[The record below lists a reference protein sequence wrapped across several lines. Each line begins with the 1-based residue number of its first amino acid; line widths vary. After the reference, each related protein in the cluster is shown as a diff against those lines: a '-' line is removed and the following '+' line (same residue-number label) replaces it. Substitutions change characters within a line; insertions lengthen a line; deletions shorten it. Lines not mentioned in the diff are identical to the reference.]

1 MASLRG
7 RLDPRLSPGPLI
19 AVSAVLA
26 AGMAGVLMAARVPLG
41 VAVVVAAVYAPL
53 VAVNLPAGLAVW
65 IGVLFIRNLS
75 FVSIGPNAAGIMIA
89 FAWIATLRT
98 NRATVRFVLD
108 RHRRL
113 VLTLL
118 ALLAW
123 VSVSLVWARDPG
135 MGAGNVWQWYV
146 LALLVMIVATALV
159 TPGHIRLVTGA
170 FVIGAVLSV
179 LIGFAG
185 GGLVDSSSAIERATE
200 TDGRLQGGGGDP
212 NYLAGGLIPAIAF
225 AGALLGNVRNP
236 LGRWALLAGA
246 GILALGLAATQ
257 SRAGLI
263 AAAVAL
269 VLALFIYRQRRL
281 YLVAVVAAMVSLA
294 GVWFATNPDA
304 WERTTSFDDG
314 GAGRSELW
322 QVAWKMSGDHPVV
335 GVGLNNFR
343 TRSSE
348 YVREPGSLSDVAL
361 IAERPR
367 VVHNLYLELLAET
380 GVIGLAIYLGAVL
393 ACLLAAAQAARRFD
407 DLGNAGMASIAR
419 AALIGAIAML
429 CAGFFISYATD
440 ARLWF
445 LLGLGPALLALA
457 RREGQ
462 QRTLGSPA

>member
-19 AVSAVLA
+19 GLSAVLA
-26 AGMAGVLMAARVPLG
+26 AGLAGLLLAARVPLG
-41 VAVVVAAVYAPL
+41 VAVVVAAIYAPL
-53 VAVNLPAGLAVW
+53 VAVNLPAGLAIW

-98 NRATVRFVLD
+98 NRATVRFVVD
-108 RHRRL
+108 QHRRL

-118 ALLAW
+118 ALVAW
-123 VSVSLVWARDPG
+123 VSLSLAWSRDPG
-135 MGAGNVWQWYV
+135 MGAANVWQWYV
-146 LALLVMIVATALV
+146 VLLLFMIVATALV
-159 TPGHIRLVTGA
+159 TPAHIRLVTGA
-170 FVIGAVLSV
+170 FVIGAVVSV

-185 GGLVDSSSAIERATE
+185 GGLVDSSSALERATE

-225 AGALLGNVRNP
+225 AGALLGNVRGS
-236 LGRWALLAGA
+236 LARWALLAGA
-246 GILALGLAATQ
+246 GILAVGLAATQ
-257 SRAGLI
+257 SRAGLVAVVVAL
-263 AAAVAL
+263 AAAL
-269 VLALFIYRQRRL
+269 VVYRRRRL
-281 YLVAVVAAMVSLA
+281 FLVAVIAAMASLA
-294 GVWFATNPDA
+294 GMWFATNPGA

-361 IAERPR
+361 ITERPR

-380 GVIGLAIYLGAVL
+380 GVIGLVIYVGAVL
-393 ACLLAAAQAARRFD
+393 ACMLAAVQAARRFD
-407 DLGNAGMASIAR
+407 DLGDAGMASLAR
-419 AALIGAIAML
+419 AALVGAIAML

-457 RREGQ
+457 RRRAQ
-462 QRTLGSPA
+462 QQPIGSSP

>member
-1 MASLRG
+1 MASLRS

-19 AVSAVLA
+19 GLSAVLA
-26 AGMAGVLMAARVPLG
+26 AGLAGLLMAARVPLG
-41 VAVVVAAVYAPL
+41 IAVVVAAVYAPL
-53 VAVNLPAGLAVW
+53 VATNLPAGLAVW

-89 FAWIATLRT
+89 FAWLATLRT
-98 NRATVRFVLD
+98 NRAPVRFVLE

-123 VSVSLVWARDPG
+123 VSLSLAWSRDPG

-146 LALLVMIVATALV
+146 AVLLFMIVATALV
-159 TPGHIRLVTGA
+159 TPGHVRLVTSA
-170 FVIGAVLSV
+170 FVVGAVLSV

-185 GGLVDSSSAIERATE
+185 GGLVDSSSALERATE

-212 NYLAGGLIPAIAF
+212 NYLAGGLIPAIAL

-236 LGRWALLAGA
+236 LGRWTLLAGA
-246 GILALGLAATQ
+246 GILAIGLAATQ

-263 AAAVAL
+263 AAVVAFAAALIIYRRRRLHLLAVA
-269 VLALFIYRQRRL
+269 
-281 YLVAVVAAMVSLA
+281 AAMVSLA
-294 GVWFATNPDA
+294 GMWFATNPDA

-322 QVAWKMSGDHPVV
+322 QVAWKMTGDHPVV

-380 GVIGLAIYLGAVL
+380 GVIGLVIYVGAVL
-393 ACLLAAAQAARRFD
+393 ACMLAAARAARRFD
-407 DLGNAGMASIAR
+407 DFGNAGMASMAR
-419 AALIGAIAML
+419 ATLVGVIAML

-457 RREGQ
+457 RRQ
-462 QRTLGSPA
+462 AQHQTIGSPP

>member
-41 VAVVVAAVYAPL
+41 VAIVVTAVYAPL
-53 VAVNLPAGLAVW
+53 VAVNLPAGLALW

-89 FAWIATLRT
+89 FAWLATLRA
-98 NRATVRFVLD
+98 NRATVRFALEHH
-108 RHRRL
+108 HRL
-113 VLTLL
+113 MLTLL

-123 VSVSLVWARDPG
+123 VSISLAWSRDPS
-135 MGAGNVWQWYV
+135 MGADIVWQWYIVV
-146 LALLVMIVATALV
+146 LLFAIVATALV
-159 TPGHIRLVTGA
+159 TPEHVRLVAAA
-170 FVIGAVLSV
+170 FVVGAVVSV

-185 GGLVDSSSAIERATE
+185 GGLVDSSSAIDRATE

-225 AGALLGNVRNP
+225 AGALLGNFRSA
-236 LGRWALLAGA
+236 LARWGLVASA

-263 AAAVAL
+263 AAMVAL
-269 VLALFIYRQRRL
+269 AAALVVYRQRRL
-281 YLVAVVAAMVSLA
+281 YVVAVVAAVASLA
-294 GVWFATNPDA
+294 GMWFAVNPDA

-322 QVAWKMSGDHPVV
+322 GVARKMSADHPVV

-361 IAERPR
+361 ITERPR

-380 GVIGLAIYLGAVL
+380 GVVGLVLYLGAVL
-393 ACLLAAAQAARRFD
+393 ACMAAAAQAARRLD
-407 DLGNAGMASIAR
+407 RLGEAGVASIAR
-419 AALIGAIAML
+419 ATLVGAIAML

-445 LLGLGPALLALA
+445 LLGLGPALLTLA
-457 RREGQ
+457 RRHE
-462 QRTLGSPA
+462 QRQPIGSTG